1 MKSEHFDQVE
11 NADYG
16 NCLDCEATFA
26 TPELMHEHLSETY
39 DKAKNKGHRGRATN
53 LTRPERIERQV
64 EAIIGEAL
72 NDMLDEIDQLVLD
85 KAITEDEA
93 KEALRTQ
100 SVDFGQQ
107 YADYVEAGR

>member
-16 NCLDCEATFA
+16 NCLDCAATFA
-26 TPELMHEHLSETY
+26 TQEIMHEHLSETY
-39 DKAKNKGHRGRATN
+39 DKAKNKSHRGRSTN

-72 NDMLDEIDQLVLD
+72 NNMLDEIDRLVLD
-85 KAITEDEA
+85 EAITEEEA

-100 SVDFGQQ
+100 SIELDQE